1 MCVHKKFFRYLVLSV
16 YSLLLAYIAVVL
28 TVLVGYIVTVETRFN
43 DRDISRVEDAATWF
57 TADTCGMALRV
68 CQGAPYATDS
78 EHVYYIGD
86 SISTIYGADP
96 VTFKY
101 MGQGFAADSRNMYY
115 DGHRIMWD
123 NELLDP
129 TVRQAALTEAQI
141 DSVPYL
147 YIPVFRFRF
156 IGSTNLPS
164 MRLYKIHLDELFK

>member
-1 MCVHKKFFRYLVLSV
+1 MRIIKIVLKTLITTVSI
-16 YSLLLAYIAVVL
+16 LLLIYIAVVL

-43 DRDISRVEDAATWF
+43 DRDISRVEDEATWF
-57 TADTCGMALRV
+57 MADTCGMALRV

-86 SISTIYGADP
+86 SISTIDGADP

-115 DGHRIMWD
+115 DSHRIMWD

-129 TVRQAALTEAQI
+129 AVRQAALTEAPI

-156 IGSTNLPS
+156 IGSTNLPY
-164 MRLYKIHLDELFK
+164 MRLYKIHPNELFK